1 MRSLTQ
7 PELNRTLLE
16 RQILVESWRGR
27 CAEVIERYVGLQA
40 QVASPPYFGL
50 WGRMGSFAA
59 GDLIGLRDAKVVVRA
74 A

>member
-1 MRSLTQ
+1 M
-7 PELNRTLLE
+7 LLE
-16 RQILVESWRGR
+16 ACQGGCV
-27 CAEVIERYVGLQA
+27 EVIERLVGLQA

-59 GDLIGLRDAKVVVRA
+59 GDLMGLRDAKVVVRA